1 MLRSILAGI
10 AERLDGVI
18 ERRFLGRPVEL
29 QPVKAREFQAMCER
43 DACRAELY
51 RVLTNWLSSCEE
63 DGEKEIF
70 CDFLYDSLPH
80 PYRNYISE
88 YCKSHGIFAH
98 WL

>member
-1 MLRSILAGI
+1 MLRGILAGI
-10 AERLDGVI
+10 DERLDGVI
-18 ERRFLGRPVEL
+18 ERRFLGKPVEL
-29 QPVKAREFQAMCER
+29 QPVKVREFEAMCER
-43 DACRAELY
+43 GASERELY
-51 RVLTNWLSSCEE
+51 RKLSFWLRSCEE
-63 DGEKEIF
+63 EEAEIF